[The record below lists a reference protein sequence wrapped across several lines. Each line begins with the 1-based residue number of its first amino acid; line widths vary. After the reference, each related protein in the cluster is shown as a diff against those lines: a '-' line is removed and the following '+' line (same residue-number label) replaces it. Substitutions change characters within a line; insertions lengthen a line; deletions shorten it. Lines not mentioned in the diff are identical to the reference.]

1 MHNRT
6 HVVRVLGLL
15 ALMACALGLPGLA
28 FADNVIQMPGSSG
41 NTAWTVY
48 AFGNAQAVSTAF
60 RSIYNF
66 TSSTLF
72 KDAIG
77 VIALCGALAVGL
89 AGGFTPGVAKRFIG
103 YCVATFLVT
112 YLFFGWGSGGPV
124 VVQVEVED
132 TVDGTWVAP
141 VTVPAIVG
149 LPAAVISTAG
159 YQLTQQLEASFPIP
173 DALKLSNGAP
183 FNLAAAMVADSTK
196 ARIQDPNLASS
207 MAYYVQ
213 DCVIPAIAR
222 GNIAASAL
230 INSTDFL
237 TDIHVNLPSVYV
249 NTLLSTPVGSPNIVS
264 CNDDWSLINAAVSAN
279 GSDAA
284 AYLKD
289 ASAWADTPALN
300 VVNAAADTVAQWS
313 TNNGITDGGS
323 MVKQAAVLASFTG
336 AFRQSAAA
344 TGNSDF
350 LTALSVSQATDSQ
363 KTGWI
368 VGAEIF
374 NRTMGYIFAI
384 LQVFVYALTPLILC
398 VVMVPGVGAP
408 LLKSFGQ
415 VLLWLAIW
423 QPMLAIVNF
432 IVLIM
437 QQGDLA
443 SIMSN
448 GSGAY
453 GMTLSTLGIV
463 SEKSANLRAA
473 ATFVGTMVPALAWL
487 FVKGSLDFSRV
498 VGAAVGEHFAQ
509 GAANTMT
516 TGNYSLNQASM
527 DSFTANKHSIG
538 HTGDWGYG
546 MVSTGQGG
554 FTNNINQGGGAALEA
569 MGQRAGIQAGGGL
582 GTNANGGVVDSA
594 GRSAGGGDAYSASRG
609 GGLTTASST
618 GNSAAGTDST
628 STGSGV
634 QGSIGD
640 SIQPFRG
647 IGAGQPKNGTPST
660 MAGGPGGGV
669 PGAPGGVPG
678 QLTDNSLVSRL
689 GGAAAK
695 PVVEALRGVNA
706 SVGASMNAGKQH
718 VDANT
723 HSASQT
729 TTGQTTR
736 SGNETKSGQEG
747 YNESTQAS
755 SGHGWQ
761 HDAGIRVTGIA
772 TLADTYAA
780 MRPYRQPFRS
790 AFDHLK
796 HSDGPAPST
805 TMGQLNQS
813 LDRTDRSAH
822 VTGHE
827 RAADDAAQQQ
837 LKQRADQNLK
847 EARTQAKAYE
857 GLGSGPAGE
866 VASELDPKNPKST
879 AARAQAGLGETALP
893 YFKSE
898 LKAMGATVVEGAKEG
913 VEKLEDKLL
922 GTKHGEKQPGANES
936 KPAAGS
942 VAALTLQPGMA
953 TPAGQALAYAQ
964 LTPQVRTPA
973 ADSGVAA
980 PAKPGSAP
988 VAPAASTTQAQAPA
1002 PAAPTTQVHAPTAPA
1017 ASTAQAHAPA
1027 SPATSTAQ
1035 ASAPTAPAASTT
1047 QVHSPAAPAVSTQ
1060 QAHSPAV
1067 ETTGAAPQVHTP
1079 AEPNVSSPQVHT
1091 PAMETAG
1098 AAPVQAGSGMQLP
1111 TLATGK
1117 APARASGATGGSTGG
1132 STGSGASAVESD
1144 VERHARDKGPV
1155 KDSSGQP
1162 EVPQQPVES
1171 TLTPQGGTSAP
1182 RSSTNK

>member
-1 MHNRT
+1 MQNRT
-6 HVVRVLGLL
+6 NVARILGLL
-15 ALMACALGLPGLA
+15 ALTVCALGLPGLA

-48 AFGNAQAVSTAF
+48 AFGNAQAVSSAF

-77 VIALCGALAVGL
+77 VIALCGALTVGL
-89 AGGFTPGVAKRFIG
+89 AGGFSPSVAKRFIG

-159 YQLTQQLEASFPIP
+159 YQLTQQIEASFPIP
-173 DALKLSNGAP
+173 DALKLSNGSP

-196 ARIQDPNLASS
+196 ARIEDPNLASS

-222 GNIAASAL
+222 GDIAASTL

-237 TDIHVNLPSVYV
+237 NDIHVNLPSVYV
-249 NTLLSTPVGSPNIVS
+249 NTLLSNPVGSSNIVS

-284 AYLKD
+284 AYLKG

-350 LTALSVSQATDSQ
+350 LTALSVTQATDAQ

-384 LQVFVYALTPLILC
+384 LQVFVYALTPLIMC
-398 VVMVPGVGAP
+398 VVVVPGVGAP

-443 SIMSN
+443 STMTN
-448 GSGAY
+448 GSAY

-463 SEKSANLRAA
+463 SEKTANLRAA

-516 TGNYSLNQASM
+516 TGNYSLNQQSM

-582 GTNANGGVVDSA
+582 GTNSNGGVVESA
-594 GRSAGGGDAYSASRG
+594 GRSAGGGNAYSASRG
-609 GGLTTASST
+609 GGVTQASST

-634 QGSIGD
+634 QASVGD

-647 IGAGQPKNGTPST
+647 MGAGQPKNGAGST
-660 MAGGPGGGV
+660 MAGGAGAGMA
-669 PGAPGGVPG
+669 GAPGGVPG
-678 QLTDNSLVSRL
+678 QLTDRSLVSRL

-695 PVVEALRGVNA
+695 PVVEALKGVNA

-747 YNESTQAS
+747 YNESSQAS

-772 TLADTYAA
+772 ALADTYAA
-780 MRPYRQPFRS
+780 MRPYREEFHS
-790 AFDHLK
+790 AFDRK
-796 HSDGPAPST
+796 YWGDKRPAPGS

-813 LDRTDRSAH
+813 LDSTDRSAH

-847 EARTQAKAYE
+847 EARAQAKAYE

-898 LKAMGATVVEGAKEG
+898 LKAVGASVAEGAKDV
-913 VEKLEDKLL
+913 VEKLEDKVL
-922 GTKHGEKQPGANES
+922 GAKHGEKPGTSES

-942 VAALTLQPGMA
+942 AATLTLQPGMA

-988 VAPAASTTQAQAPA
+988 AAPAASTTQAQAPTV
-1002 PAAPTTQVHAPTAPA
+1002 PV

-1027 SPATSTAQ
+1027 V
-1035 ASAPTAPAASTT
+1035 APS
-1047 QVHSPAAPAVSTQ
+1047 
-1060 QAHSPAV
+1060 
-1067 ETTGAAPQVHTP
+1067 GAAPQVQTT
-1079 AEPNVSSPQVHT
+1079 AEPTVSSTQVDT
-1091 PAMETAG
+1091 PAMETG
-1098 AAPVQAGSGMQLP
+1098 AAPVQSGSGMQLP
-1111 TLATGK
+1111 TLAGGK
-1117 APARASGATGGSTGG
+1117 APTQASGASGSRSSGN
-1132 STGSGASAVESD
+1132 SGSGAGAAVES
-1144 VERHARDKGPV
+1144 ESEHHARDKGPV
-1155 KDSSGQP
+1155 KASSGQP
-1162 EVPQQPVES
+1162 DAPQQPVAS
-1171 TLTPQGGTSAP
+1171 PLTSQGGTT
-1182 RSSTNK
+1182 TNK

>member
-15 ALMACALGLPGLA
+15 ALTACALGLPGLA

-112 YLFFGWGSGGPV
+112 YLFFGWGSGGPI

-159 YQLTQQLEASFPIP
+159 YQLTQQIEASFPIP

-222 GNIAASAL
+222 GDIAASSL

-237 TDIHVNLPSVYV
+237 NDIHANLPSVYV
-249 NTLLSTPVGSPNIVS
+249 NTLLSNPVGSPNIVS
-264 CNDDWSLINAAVSAN
+264 CNDDWSLINTAVSAN

-350 LTALSVSQATDSQ
+350 LTALSVTQATDSQ

-546 MVSTGQGG
+546 VVSTGQGG

-594 GRSAGGGDAYSASRG
+594 GRSAGGGNAYSASRG
-609 GGLTTASST
+609 GSLTQASST

-634 QGSIGD
+634 QASVGD

-647 IGAGQPKNGTPST
+647 MGAGQPKNGAGST
-660 MAGGPGGGV
+660 MAGGAGAGMA
-669 PGAPGGVPG
+669 GAPGGVPG
-678 QLTDNSLVSRL
+678 QLTDSSLVSRL

-723 HSASQT
+723 HNASQT

-747 YNESTQAS
+747 YNESSQAS

-780 MRPYRQPFRS
+780 MRPYREEFHS
-790 AFDHLK
+790 AFDRK
-796 HSDGPAPST
+796 YWGDKRAAPGS

-813 LDRTDRSAH
+813 LDNTDRSAH

-847 EARTQAKAYE
+847 DARAQAKAFE

-893 YFKSE
+893 YFKKE
-898 LKAMGATVVEGAKEG
+898 LKAVGATVAEGAKDV
-913 VEKLEDKLL
+913 VEKLEDKVL
-922 GTKHGEKQPGANES
+922 GTKHGEKPSASES

-942 VAALTLQPGMA
+942 AAALTLQPGMA

-973 ADSGVAA
+973 ADSGAA
-980 PAKPGSAP
+980 ASAQTGSAP
-988 VAPAASTTQAQAPA
+988 M
-1002 PAAPTTQVHAPTAPA
+1002 
-1017 ASTAQAHAPA
+1017 
-1027 SPATSTAQ
+1027 
-1035 ASAPTAPAASTT
+1035 
-1047 QVHSPAAPAVSTQ
+1047 APAVSMPQAQASTQ
-1060 QAHSPAV
+1060 PAHAPTEQAVS
-1067 ETTGAAPQVHTP
+1067 TPQVP
-1079 AEPNVSSPQVHT
+1079 APT
-1091 PAMETAG
+1091 METAG
-1098 AAPVQAGSGMQLP
+1098 ASPVQAGGGMQMP
-1111 TLATGK
+1111 TLASGK
-1117 APARASGATGGSTGG
+1117 APARASGITG
-1132 STGSGASAVESD
+1132 STGSSSGSGANAVESGAD
-1144 VERHARDKGPV
+1144 RHARDKGPV
-1155 KDSSGQP
+1155 KDSSAQHD
-1162 EVPQQPVES
+1162 VPQQPVES
-1171 TLTPQGGTSAP
+1171 TQTFLDGTSATAP
-1182 RSSTNK
+1182 RSSTKK